1 MSQPLQTSASPSP
14 FGGYPSDLQ
23 RVVVSDDGAMRFR
36 LRPIR
41 SDDDERL
48 VAFHDHLSDRS
59 CYLRFFSLHPHLSPK
74 EVERFTHVDYE
85 NRLALVAEVDHRLI
99 GVGRFDR
106 RPEKDVAEV
115 AFVVADDYQHH
126 GIGSLLL
133 DELATAARD
142 RGISTFVADTL
153 HENHPML
160 DVFFHSGFDV
170 TSHFEYGTVSLRFPI
185 ASTPRYEAARANRRA
200 SWHIT
205 TPILTPDS
213 HGGYEPLS
221 QTSRPERASTLFCHD
236 E

>member
-1 MSQPLQTSASPSP
+1 VSRQSRTNERPSNLKE
-14 FGGYPSDLQ
+14 YPADLEQ
-23 RVVVSDDGAMRFR
+23 EVVSCDEPLRFR

-41 SDDDERL
+41 SDDGQKL

-59 CYLRFFSLHPHLSPK
+59 SYLRFFSVHPHLSPK

-85 NRLALVAEVDHRLI
+85 NRLALVAELDRRLI

-106 RPEKDVAEV
+106 RPQRDEAEV

-133 DELATAARD
+133 DELATAASD

-170 TSHFEYGTVSLRFPI
+170 TSHCDVGTVSLRFPL

-205 TPILTPDS
+205 TPS
-213 HGGYEPLS
+213 
-221 QTSRPERASTLFCHD
+221 
-236 E
+236 